1 MRSFLNTLYF
11 VFLKSSIDL
20 QICTIKIMNKILV
33 SVFNVFPQRLKRK
46 LIERQERLK
55 KETIDDLHDYKN
67 GMIKSLFE
75 QIFII
80 SYGFFVSPSFFI
92 SFPIVFLCTN
102 SFPISMFIGLSCFG
116 LSFIPLFKYVLY
128 KNQYLKYIKEY
139 KNNDSTWF
147 KKWRMIVIL
156 FVVLSYVNLTG
167 GVILTIR
174 ILKLGGV
181 FP

>member
-1 MRSFLNTLYF
+1 MRTFLNTLYF

-20 QICTIKIMNKILV
+20 QICSIKIMNKILD
-33 SVFNVFPQRLKRK
+33 SVFNVFPQRVKRK

-80 SYGFFVSPSFFI
+80 SYGFSVSLSFFI
-92 SFPIVFLCTN
+92 SFPIIFLCTK
-102 SFPISMFIGLSCFG
+102 SFPLSTFIGLLCYA
-116 LSFIPLFKYVLY
+116 LSFIPLIKYVFY
-128 KNQYLKYIKEY
+128 KNRYLKYFKEY
-139 KNNDSTWF
+139 LKNDSTWF

-156 FVVLSYVNLTG
+156 FVVLSYVNFIG
-167 GVILTIR
+167 GVILTIG